1 MPCGRSAAWLSAS
14 WSYGVTAST
23 LDSESSDRGSNPRR
37 TLFNAGWA
45 CGLQSLY
52 QHLGVAVCNVQGA
65 SRYLFSRPEERRG
78 PNPCCLVAC
87 CAGGRCVGGRS
98 PMKLVVV
105 GRCLGSRAAR
115 ALAKRTDMWTQKFR
129 RMPWLRK
136 CSHAGSGH
144 RPINC

>member
-52 QHLGVAVCNVQGA
+52 QHLGFAIYNVQGA
-65 SRYLFSRPEERRG
+65 SPYLFSRPEERRG
-78 PNPCCLVAC
+78 PNPCCLDGLLRRRAVRRGQVAHGIC
-87 CAGGRCVGGRS
+87 GCWALFGIKGGEGAG
-98 PMKLVVV
+98 K
-105 GRCLGSRAAR
+105 A
-115 ALAKRTDMWTQKFR
+115 D
-129 RMPWLRK
+129 
-136 CSHAGSGH
+136 
-144 RPINC
+144 